1 MEKPLIISLYQQQD
15 KKRRRV
21 LYDSFSNQI
30 QMKASLTFIAKFINK
45 ELGIEELVSE
55 ADIKY
60 CRHYFVGKVKSSM
73 PIVPKIPSKLVNE
86 PTNKP
91 HGDISWTN
99 PDDENFISYRLTV
112 KSKFS
117 KQ

>member
-1 MEKPLIISLYQQQD
+1 MEKSLIISLFQQQD
-15 KKRRRV
+15 KKRRRF
-21 LYDSFSNQI
+21 LYESFSSQI
-30 QMKASLTFIAKFINK
+30 QMKASLAFIAKFINN
-45 ELGIEELVSE
+45 ELGIEELISE

-60 CRHYFVGKVKSSM
+60 CRHYFVGKAKVSM
-73 PIVPKIPSKLVNE
+73 SIVPKIPSKSVSK

-91 HGDISWTN
+91 SSEISWTN
-99 PDDENFISYRLTV
+99 PEDDNFISNQSVV

>member
-1 MEKPLIISLYQQQD
+1 MTKDLLIELYRQQD

-21 LYDSFSNQI
+21 LYESFSNQI
-30 QMKASLTFIAKFINK
+30 QMKASLAFIAKFINN
-45 ELGIEELVSE
+45 ELGVEELINE

-60 CRHYFVGKVKSSM
+60 CRHYFVGKVKNSM
-73 PIVPKIPSKLVNE
+73 PIVPKIPSKLVGE
-86 PTNKP
+86 PVNKP

-99 PDDENFISYRLTV
+99 PDDDNFISNQSIV